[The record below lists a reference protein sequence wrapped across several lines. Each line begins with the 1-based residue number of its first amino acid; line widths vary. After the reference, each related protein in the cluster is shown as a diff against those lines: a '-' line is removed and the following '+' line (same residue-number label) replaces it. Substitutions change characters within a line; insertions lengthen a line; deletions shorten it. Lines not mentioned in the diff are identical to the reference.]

1 MAKHMPFSAP
11 QRRSLPTVNSGD
23 TSATLQNWKAKLGR
37 AVKNSLPAPA
47 PYNFAVTSARGGLK
61 ITWSPVQTPADTA
74 LGSPDGYELLRSAN
88 GTFTDDLQVIPIKDI
103 GQSAY
108 FDSTNG
114 NSQTVSYRIR
124 TTAGTSSNPQSMRGP
139 ESGVVAHTSIDAND
153 TKSRPTTVLDNYTT
167 SKIRSLARKGNYGLQ
182 SAYRTSLGE
191 VGGNTP
197 VSSGTVSSGGSGGSG
212 SGSGGGSGSN
222 GGSSASAPTF
232 DQIQSGENQSAQ
244 MIVGGGASIVP
255 DADDPGIISATSIQ
269 GIPVNPATPDHNGE
283 LLIYDSASGTYIPGD
298 PLVQGVEAAGATS
311 TTNPVQ
317 VGGVDA
323 AGRVQKLAVDPD
335 GGLPDVKLTNVLLM
349 NILQTLQRIA
359 TALNAPDINTV

>member
-1 MAKHMPFSAP
+1 MARKHRPFSAP
-11 QRRSLPTVNSGD
+11 QRRSLPTINND
-23 TSATLQNWKAKLGR
+23 TAATLQNWKAKLNKTI
-37 AVKNSLPAPA
+37 KNSLPAPT

-61 ITWSPVQTPADTA
+61 ITWSPVQTPADTS
-74 LGSPDGYELLRSAN
+74 LGSPDGYELLRSVN
-88 GTFTDDLQVIPIKDI
+88 GTFTDDLQVIPIKNV
-103 GQSAY
+103 GQSNY

-124 TTAGTSSNPQSMRGP
+124 TTAGTSSNPQAMRGP

-153 TKSRPTTVLDNYTT
+153 TKSTPTTVLDNYTT

-191 VGGNTP
+191 VGGSAP
-197 VSSGTVSSGGSGGSG
+197 VPSGTVSAGGSG
-212 SGSGGGSGSN
+212 SGSGSGSS
-222 GGSSASAPTF
+222 GSSSSSAAASAPTF
-232 DQIQSGENQSAQ
+232 DQIQSGENQTAQ

-255 DADDPGIISATSIQ
+255 DVDDPGIISATSIQ
-269 GIPVNPATPDHNGE
+269 GIPVNPTTPDHNGE

-317 VGGVDA
+317 MGGVDA

-335 GGLPDVKLTNVLLM
+335 GGLPDVKMTNVLLM

-359 TALNAPDINTV
+359 AALNAGDINTV